1 MENDADILLY
11 NTEWGEMNI
20 KEELN
25 RTIAKRQSIVD
36 EISELEMRKQEL
48 LQEALRL
55 DGELRLL
62 KRMDGDEKPTDTFNP

>member
-1 MENDADILLY
+1 
-11 NTEWGEMNI
+11 MNI
-20 KEELN
+20 KEQLKD
-25 RTIAKRQSIVD
+25 AQKRQQEVVAQ
-36 EISELEMRKQEL
+36 ISTLEQQRQLL

>member
-1 MENDADILLY
+1 MQ
-11 NTEWGEMNI
+11 NI
-20 KEELN
+20 KAQLED
-25 RTIAKRQSIVD
+25 AQKRQQEVVAQINA
-36 EISELEMRKQEL
+36 LEQQRQLL

>member
-1 MENDADILLY
+1 
-11 NTEWGEMNI
+11 MNI
-20 KEELN
+20 KEQLKD
-25 RTIAKRQSIVD
+25 AQKRQQEVVAQ
-36 EISELEMRKQEL
+36 ISTLEQQKQLL

>member
-1 MENDADILLY
+1 
-11 NTEWGEMNI
+11 MNI
-20 KEELN
+20 KEQLKD
-25 RTIAKRQSIVD
+25 AQKRQQEVVAQ
-36 EISELEMRKQEL
+36 ISTLDQQRQLL

>member
-1 MENDADILLY
+1 
-11 NTEWGEMNI
+11 MNI

-25 RTIAKRQSIVD
+25 RTIAKRQSVVD
-36 EISELEMRKQEL
+36 EISKLEMCKQEL

-62 KRMDGDEKPTDTFNP
+62 KRMDGDEKPADTFNP

>member
-1 MENDADILLY
+1 MENDADILLH

-36 EISELEMRKQEL
+36 EISKLEMRKQEL
-48 LQEALRL
+48 LQEA
-55 DGELRLL
+55 DA
-62 KRMDGDEKPTDTFNP
+62 